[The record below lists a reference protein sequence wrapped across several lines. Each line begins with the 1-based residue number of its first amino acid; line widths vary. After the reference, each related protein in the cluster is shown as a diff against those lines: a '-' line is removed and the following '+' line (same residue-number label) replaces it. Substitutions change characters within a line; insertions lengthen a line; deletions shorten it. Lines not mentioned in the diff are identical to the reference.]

1 MLGSGIWL
9 SCPLVAEVIS
19 LYVPFLMAALTGD
32 TGTLHSSILN
42 VPLGTIS
49 YGARCLSAYS
59 PNLVEGAFCELPLN
73 GVLRSSHRCPD
84 DNIML
89 VMERGGPGDSSQR
102 VRKERAMH
110 KMRRARQAERRQV
123 EQRPFG
129 AQVAFARVATGLGW
143 TSLGAL
149 AIGASAAGAVAI
161 GALAIRAL
169 AVKRGRIQR
178 LDIEELE
185 VGRLHVRELVV
196 EQEQRPVAEH
206 EQPPPPAA
214 PQASE

>member
-1 MLGSGIWL
+1 MIVWRWRKVHTPSGVFVRRIFLGRRKRI
-9 SCPLVAEVIS
+9 
-19 LYVPFLMAALTGD
+19 
-32 TGTLHSSILN
+32 LHLFTHLPRG
-42 VPLGTIS
+42 VVLGNP
-49 YGARCLSAYS
+49 G
-59 PNLVEGAFCELPLN
+59 LPVY
-73 GVLRSSHRCPD
+73 GVLRSSHKGPD
-84 DNIML
+84 DGIML
-89 VMERGGPGDSSQR
+89 VMERAGPRESSQPL
-102 VRKERAMH
+102 RKERAMH
-110 KMRRARQAERRQV
+110 KIRRARQAERRQGERRQV

-196 EQEQRPVAEH
+196 EQEQRPVAEQ
-206 EQPPPPAA
+206 EQAPSA
-214 PQASE
+214 PQPSE